1 VFGDGAVPGLVHQI
15 VDDAQSALY
24 KLGVKMGVIK
34 TKEPEAPVAPAAPA
48 ATTTA
53 ATPAP
58 AGG

>member
-1 VFGDGAVPGLVHQI
+1 VLGLVHQI

-34 TKEPEAPVAPAAPA
+34 TKEPEAPVAPTVPA
-48 ATTTA
+48 VTATAT
-53 ATPAP
+53 TPAP